1 MSTAPLTVPL
11 VQLRLWERDRA
22 LHRMRDAWRVAFP
35 QVREEAREHL
45 IQGWVER
52 GFSAQNV
59 RDVLAQTLALPT
71 ETKATVASMIE
82 RRFTPEELALFL
94 GSTPQE
100 QQAWGQKWGRT
111 SAKEWLSQ
119 AKERSYGLSMVVLV
133 SSGMVLTLG
142 AAAGFF
148 MQSPDL
154 LDTVK
159 SMANARGIPEGVSDV
174 VGNLLALSA
183 ENQGL
188 SGLVGLS
195 ALMFKIAPDLA
206 EEMVRDPIHLKVES
220 IRQSLQ
226 DRIHGFTSTQ
236 EFQHPIQRT
245 SWSASALIQ
254 ELGAIPSPYLPLLT
268 HLEPKSLALFLT
280 SEEDT
285 RESML
290 RQERPSQE
298 QRLDT
303 LRALNPG
310 KRGEF
315 VARVR
320 QAWTVWEGKWGDQKG
335 VTLNSSLKA
344 LREERQRQRGAL
356 QIGPAPPRFSIP

>member
-35 QVREEAREHL
+35 QVREDAREHL

-71 ETKATVASMIE
+71 ETKATVASMVD

-100 QQAWGQKWGRT
+100 QKTWGEKWSGT
-111 SAKEWLSQ
+111 PAKEWLAQ

-142 AAAGFF
+142 AAAGLAI
-148 MQSPDL
+148 QSPDL
-154 LDTVK
+154 IGTVK
-159 SMANARGIPEGVSDV
+159 SMAAARGIPDEVSDV

-183 ENQGL
+183 ENKGL

-195 ALMFKIAPDLA
+195 VLLFKTAPDIA
-206 EEMVRDPIHLKVES
+206 EEFVRDPIHLKVES
-220 IRQSLQ
+220 IQQSLQ

-236 EFQHPIQRT
+236 PFKHPIQGT
-245 SWSASALIQ
+245 LWDASALVK

-268 HLEPKSLALFLT
+268 HFEPKSLALFLT

-290 RQERPSQE
+290 RQERPTQE

-320 QAWTVWEGKWGDQKG
+320 QAWTLWEGKWGDQKG
-335 VTLNSSLKA
+335 VTLDSSLKA
-344 LREERQRQRGAL
+344 LREERQRQRSAL
-356 QIGPAPPRFSIP
+356 QIAPAAPRFSVP

>member
-35 QVREEAREHL
+35 QVREDAREHL

-71 ETKATVASMIE
+71 ETKATVASMVD

-100 QQAWGQKWGRT
+100 QKTWGEKWSGT
-111 SAKEWLSQ
+111 PAKEWLAQ

-142 AAAGFF
+142 AAAGLAI
-148 MQSPDL
+148 QSPDL
-154 LDTVK
+154 IGTVK
-159 SMANARGIPEGVSDV
+159 SMAAARGIPDEVSDV

-183 ENQGL
+183 ENKGL

-195 ALMFKIAPDLA
+195 VLLFKTAPDIA
-206 EEMVRDPIHLKVES
+206 EE
-220 IRQSLQ
+220 
-226 DRIHGFTSTQ
+226 
-236 EFQHPIQRT
+236 
-245 SWSASALIQ
+245 
-254 ELGAIPSPYLPLLT
+254 
-268 HLEPKSLALFLT
+268 
-280 SEEDT
+280 
-285 RESML
+285 
-290 RQERPSQE
+290 
-298 QRLDT
+298 
-303 LRALNPG
+303 
-310 KRGEF
+310 F
-315 VARVR
+315 VSYGI
-320 QAWTVWEGKWGDQKG
+320 T
-335 VTLNSSLKA
+335 
-344 LREERQRQRGAL
+344 
-356 QIGPAPPRFSIP
+356 GP